1 MSIETFPF
9 DDFFKVNK
17 TEENQTLRKEAPLEI
32 KNDIQN
38 DSDLVLFG
46 QEILNQLKNIISPQN
61 YNTFFEHTLEVQHL
75 DSSILILSCK
85 TNFIKNMIEQ
95 KYLKELN
102 QAIEN
107 TLGKAIKVEIKVAE
121 KPLNN
126 DHSNQSKPV
135 NVKDFTFN
143 ISELSHDEFDKKT
156 IIESKV
162 IQHDKVPNSPSINI
176 DSKKNFDNFIVGA
189 SNNFAHAASLSVAK
203 NPGKAYPSLYIHGN
217 SGLGKTHLLHAVANY
232 IRNEKP
238 ATKIHFTSANA
249 FMTEII
255 EAIKENKITDFRK
268 KYSETIDLLIVDDVH
283 ELKNKEGTQR
293 EFFHVFNELTNKKK
307 QLIFTSDKHPKE
319 IYGLEDRIRT
329 RLSGGMV
336 VEIQQPD
343 FETRIA
349 ILKSKAQE
357 EDIYL
362 PEDVINLVAK
372 SVKNSVRELEGSLI
386 NLGAYSSIYNVDI
399 DLEVA
404 KKQLRINEEDQ
415 YRIHS
420 LDSIAKIISEHFKI
434 PLSDMKSQAR
444 KKDITYARHIAM
456 FLSHKHIK
464 TTTTKIAEFYGRKD
478 HTTVVHAIQ
487 KIKSSFKNCEKT
499 NHDLIKLESIL

>member
-1 MSIETFPF
+1 MNIETFPF
-9 DDFFKVNK
+9 NDFFKEEKSKQNHIDRKVEPNLTKENK
-17 TEENQTLRKEAPLEI
+17 Q
-32 KNDIQN
+32 DD
-38 DSDLVLFG
+38 DSLNLFAN
-46 QEILNQLKNIISPQN
+46 EILNQLKIIISPDN
-61 YNTFFEHTLEVQHL
+61 YSAFFDKTLEVTQL
-75 DSSILILSCK
+75 TSTKLVLNCK
-85 TNFIKNMIEQ
+85 TNFIKQIIEQ
-95 KYLKELN
+95 RYKNELM
-102 QAIEN
+102 QAIVN
-107 TLGKAIKVEIKVAE
+107 TLGKSIEIEINVNE
-121 KPLNN
+121 KNVSLDKQTLNKPN
-126 DHSNQSKPV
+126 DLKN
-135 NVKDFTFN
+135 FTFN
-143 ISELSHDEFDKKT
+143 INDLSHDDYDKKT

-162 IQHDKVPNSPSINI
+162 IQNDKVSYSPSINI
-176 DSKKNFDNFIVGA
+176 DLKKNFDNFIVGA

-203 NPGKAYPSLYIHGN
+203 NPGTAYPSLYIHGN

-232 IRNEKP
+232 IKNEKP

-255 EAIKENKITDFRK
+255 EAIKENKITEFRK
-268 KYSETIDLLIVDDVH
+268 KYAETIDLLIVDDVH

-293 EFFHVFNELTNKKK
+293 EFFHVFNELTNKNK

-415 YRIHS
+415 FKIHS
-420 LDSIAKIISEHFKI
+420 LETIAKIISEHFKI
-434 PLSDMKSQAR
+434 PISDIKSQAR
-444 KKDITYARHIAM
+444 KKEITHARHIAM
-456 FLSHKHIK
+456 YLSHKHIK

-487 KIKSSFKNCEKT
+487 KIKNSFKSCEKT
-499 NHDLIKLESIL
+499 NRDLIKIETLL